1 MQYFISDD
9 RMIEFV
15 VTEDIT
21 KEFGLHNHTGHYVIS
36 FITKGKATVFYNN
49 VSVVLAKGDTFIIRP
64 YMPHSVAVESGSQIL
79 SMCIKKDL
87 FSAQSFGEISQTV
100 STKFD
105 EIAAETSLETGIKSE
120 LNDAVRLIAE
130 TIGDERYKLSADIQQ
145 IADKIAEKSS
155 KIYSLDQ
162 LSEDVYI
169 SKYHLIRKF
178 KSKIGLTPHQFMI
191 QVSVRNAQKE
201 PDDGGRLRRKSV
213 AVLVARGLRYV
224 QSQVAAARSPDL
236 HILYAQ
242 PRDADH
248 QRVQVRV
255 PRHRKH

>member
-1 MQYFISDD
+1 MPMVRDFFRVIFMQYFISGDKN
-9 RMIEFV
+9 IEFV

-21 KEFGLHNHTGHYVIS
+21 KDFGLHNHTEHYVIS
-36 FITKGKATVFYNN
+36 FIVKGEATLFYNN
-49 VSVVLAKGDTFIIRP
+49 VSVVLKKDDTFVVRP
-64 YMPHSVAVESGSQIL
+64 YMPHSVKVEADSQIL

-87 FSAQSFGEISQTV
+87 FSAQSIGEISQTV

-130 TIGDERYKLSADIQQ
+130 TIGDERYKLSADIQKV
-145 IADKIAEKSS
+145 ADKIAEKSS
-155 KIYSLDQ
+155 EIYSLDQ

-191 QVSVRNAQKE
+191 QVRVRNAQKE
-201 PDDGGRLRRKSV
+201 LADGGRLIDAAIDNGFYDSSHFDKCFEKIVGISPSEY
-213 AVLVARGLRYV
+213 LKESRG
-224 QSQVAAARSPDL
+224 
-236 HILYAQ
+236 I
-242 PRDADH
+242 
-248 QRVQVRV
+248 
-255 PRHRKH
+255 

>member
-87 FSAQSFGEISQTV
+87 FSAQSFAYSAGMTPFPGLSVLSVV
-100 STKFD
+100 SGSF
-105 EIAAETSLETGIKSE
+105 SFGSNSGLIK
-120 LNDAVRLIAE
+120 
-130 TIGDERYKLSADIQQ
+130 
-145 IADKIAEKSS
+145 
-155 KIYSLDQ
+155 
-162 LSEDVYI
+162 
-169 SKYHLIRKF
+169 
-178 KSKIGLTPHQFMI
+178 
-191 QVSVRNAQKE
+191 
-201 PDDGGRLRRKSV
+201 
-213 AVLVARGLRYV
+213 
-224 QSQVAAARSPDL
+224 
-236 HILYAQ
+236 
-242 PRDADH
+242 
-248 QRVQVRV
+248 
-255 PRHRKH
+255 

>member
-1 MQYFISDD
+1 MVRDFFRVIFMQYFISGDKN
-9 RMIEFV
+9 IEFV

-21 KEFGLHNHTGHYVIS
+21 KDFGLHNHTEHYVIS
-36 FITKGKATVFYNN
+36 FIVKGEATLFYNN
-49 VSVVLAKGDTFIIRP
+49 VSVVLKKDDTFVVRP

-130 TIGDERYKLSADIQQ
+130 TISDERYKLSADIQQ

-191 QVSVRNAQKE
+191 QVRVRNAQKE
-201 PDDGGRLRRKSV
+201 LADGGRLIDAAIDNGFYDSSHFDKCFEKIVGISPSEYLKKS
-213 AVLVARGLRYV
+213 RG
-224 QSQVAAARSPDL
+224 
-236 HILYAQ
+236 I
-242 PRDADH
+242 
-248 QRVQVRV
+248 
-255 PRHRKH
+255 

>member
-1 MQYFISDD
+1 
-9 RMIEFV
+9 MIEFV

-64 YMPHSVAVESGSQIL
+64 YMPHSVAVENGSQIL

-87 FSAQSFGEISQTV
+87 FSAQSIGEISQTV

-130 TIGDERYKLSADIQQ
+130 TIGDERYKLSADIQKV
-145 IADKIAEKSS
+145 ADKNCREILRNLFAQPTFGRCLHK
-155 KIYSLDQ
+155 
-162 LSEDVYI
+162 
-169 SKYHLIRKF
+169 
-178 KSKIGLTPHQFMI
+178 
-191 QVSVRNAQKE
+191 QVSLNQK
-201 PDDGGRLRRKSV
+201 
-213 AVLVARGLRYV
+213 
-224 QSQVAAARSPDL
+224 
-236 HILYAQ
+236 
-242 PRDADH
+242 
-248 QRVQVRV
+248 VQVKCWTDAAPVYDSGKSAERSERTC
-255 PRHRKH
+255 PWRSAD

>member
-1 MQYFISDD
+1 MVRDFLRVIFMQYFISGDKK
-9 RMIEFV
+9 IEFV

-21 KEFGLHNHTGHYVIS
+21 KDFGLHNHTGHYVIS

-64 YMPHSVAVESGSQIL
+64 YMPHSVAVENGSQIL

-87 FSAQSFGEISQTV
+87 FSAQSIGEISQTV

-130 TIGDERYKLSADIQQ
+130 TISDERYKLSADIQQ

-191 QVSVRNAQKE
+191 QVRVRNAQKE
-201 PDDGGRLRRKSV
+201 LADGGRLIDAAIDNGFYDSSHFDKCFEKIVGISPSEYLKKS
-213 AVLVARGLRYV
+213 RG
-224 QSQVAAARSPDL
+224 
-236 HILYAQ
+236 I
-242 PRDADH
+242 
-248 QRVQVRV
+248 
-255 PRHRKH
+255 